1 MGKSE
6 VRQIIENYPTK
17 HKYGFIESEI
27 DDILKQLNIKK
38 EDYNK
43 KSGVNTC
50 MLIDGEVINYHCD
63 VELAINCCLENR
75 DKNIIEWD

>member
-1 MGKSE
+1 MPLVTDPETLNRLNK
-6 VRQIIENYPTK
+6 PDTK
-17 HKYGFIESEI
+17 VT
-27 DDILKQLNIKK
+27 DPDILKQLNIKK
-38 EDYNK
+38 DVYNK

-50 MLIDGEVINYHCD
+50 MFIDGEVINYHCD